1 MWAWNPGSG
10 VWTASSSLTGLA
22 SLVAGGG
29 NFAGMTGN
37 RVYTW
42 QPALPIGT
50 QSPQFI
56 GLAEV
61 LASDG
66 NFSERLSTQVWAYDA
81 ASGS

>member
-1 MWAWNPGSG
+1 
-10 VWTASSSLTGLA
+10 
-22 SLVAGGG
+22 
-29 NFAGMTGN
+29 MTGN